1 MDEVATASPGED
13 SPLHTEADT
22 VYLPV
27 TVSGG
32 NAEVITGSDTGEGAA
47 VDSPEGNSPYTVVF
61 SADAPDYSEALQMI
75 HEDLLQTNQYLSEQA
90 DTLAEQLAVSQDQTV
105 KIQENTLMISICL
118 GIIAGMLIM
127 DIFTYVSIASQCMI
141 IGAVCECVAILTGYV
156 CFYIF
161 QLIEGGK

>member
-1 MDEVATASPGED
+1 MDEVVTASPGED

-32 NAEVITGSDTGEGAA
+32 NADVITGSDTGDGAA

-61 SADAPDYSEALQMI
+61 SADASDYSEALQQI

-90 DTLAEQLAVSQDQTV
+90 DTMAEQLTVSKDQIV
-105 KIQENTLMISICL
+105 KIQENTLMISIGI

-127 DIFTYVSIASQCMI
+127 L
-141 IGAVCECVAILTGYV
+141 GLWNGR
-156 CFYIF
+156 
-161 QLIEGGK
+161 K

>member
-1 MDEVATASPGED
+1 MDEVVTASPGED
-13 SPLHTEADT
+13 SPLLNTEADT

-61 SADAPDYSEALQMI
+61 STDSLDYSEALQQI

-90 DTLAEQLAVSQDQTV
+90 DTQDQTV
-105 KIQENTLMISICL
+105 KIQENTLMISIGI

-127 DIFTYVSIASQCMI
+127 L
-141 IGAVCECVAILTGYV
+141 GLWNGR
-156 CFYIF
+156 
-161 QLIEGGK
+161 K

>member
-1 MDEVATASPGED
+1 MDEVVTASPGED

-61 SADAPDYSEALQMI
+61 SADAPDYSDYLQQI
-75 HEDLLQTNQYLSEQA
+75 HEYLSTQN
-90 DTLAEQLAVSQDQTV
+90 DTLLEQSGYMQDQIH
-105 KIQENTLMISICL
+105 KYQEQSLLLSILL
-118 GIIAGMLIM
+118 GILAGMLFVHGF
-127 DIFTYVSIASQCMI
+127 FT
-141 IGAVCECVAILTGYV
+141 GR
-156 CFYIF
+156 
-161 QLIEGGK
+161 K

>member
-1 MDEVATASPGED
+1 MDKVVTASPGED
-13 SPLHTEADT
+13 SPLLNTEADT

-32 NAEVITGSDTGEGAA
+32 NAEVIAGSETGEGAA

-61 SADAPDYSEALQMI
+61 SADESISVRAGRYHGRAAYSLQGSDRQGPGEHTDDI
-75 HEDLLQTNQYLSEQA
+75 YRYWYHCRDAYH
-90 DTLAEQLAVSQDQTV
+90 
-105 KIQENTLMISICL
+105 
-118 GIIAGMLIM
+118 AGPVEWEEMM

>member
-1 MDEVATASPGED
+1 MDEVVTASPGED

-61 SADAPDYSEALQMI
+61 SADSLDYSEALQ
-75 HEDLLQTNQYLSEQA
+75 QV
-90 DTLAEQLAVSQDQTV
+90 DTMAEQLTVSQDQIV

-127 DIFTYVSIASQCMI
+127 L
-141 IGAVCECVAILTGYV
+141 GLWNGR
-156 CFYIF
+156 
-161 QLIEGGK
+161 K

>member
-1 MDEVATASPGED
+1 MDEVVTASPGED

-61 SADAPDYSEALQMI
+61 SADAPDYSEALQ
-75 HEDLLQTNQYLSEQA
+75 TNQYLSEQA

-127 DIFTYVSIASQCMI
+127 L
-141 IGAVCECVAILTGYV
+141 GLWNGR
-156 CFYIF
+156 
-161 QLIEGGK
+161 K

>member
-1 MDEVATASPGED
+1 MDEVVTASPGED
-13 SPLHTEADT
+13 SPLYTEADT

-32 NAEVITGSDTGEGAA
+32 NAEVIAGSDTGEGAA

-61 SADAPDYSEALQMI
+61 SADSPDYSEALQLI

-90 DTLAEQLAVSQDQTV
+90 DTLAEQLAVSQDQIV
-105 KIQENTLMISICL
+105 KIQEDTLMISIGI

-127 DIFTYVSIASQCMI
+127 L
-141 IGAVCECVAILTGYV
+141 GLWNGR
-156 CFYIF
+156 
-161 QLIEGGK
+161 K